1 MDATDQAALVA
12 KGEVTPSELL
22 EAAIERI
29 ERSNPALN
37 AVVIEWFDHA
47 RSVAAD
53 PDLPDGPFRGVPFL
67 LKDLYTS
74 FAGQTLSNGNVAL
87 KEAGKID
94 AADTTLVARF
104 KAAGLVIAGRTNTP
118 EMGSLPTTQPLA
130 WGRPATRGRWSVRRA
145 GRVAAPPP
153 RWPSGWSRS
162 PTPRTGAAASASRR
176 RAAAWSDSSRARGG
190 SRSGR
195 CAPRWGWGSNCASA
209 TRCATRRGCS
219 MRCAVPVSA
228 TP

>member
-1 MDATDQAALVA
+1 MPRPGRAGA

-87 KEAGKID
+87 KEAAQD
-94 AADTTLVARF
+94 RRRRHD
-104 KAAGLVIAGRTNTP
+104 AGRP
-118 EMGSLPTTQPLA
+118 VQGGRAGHRRADEQPRRWA
-130 WGRPATRGRWSVRRA
+130 ACRPPSRWPGGRPATRG
-145 GRVAAPPP
+145 P
-153 RWPSGWSRS
+153 
-162 PTPRTGAAASASRR
+162 
-176 RAAAWSDSSRARGG
+176 
-190 SRSGR
+190 
-195 CAPRWGWGSNCASA
+195 
-209 TRCATRRGCS
+209 
-219 MRCAVPVSA
+219 
-228 TP
+228 